1 MKPITQGG
9 RVRRSVS
16 TTEDGVQYR
25 DLNGNGVLDPYED
38 PRLDP
43 STRAKDLLMRL
54 SVEEKAGLLFN
65 TVMVVGEVA
74 DHDTASPFGPE
85 SPRDFVVGR
94 AINHFNIGRFPSARH
109 MARWQNAMQELAELT
124 PHGIP
129 ITFAT
134 DPRHGFAQNDGMAFA
149 TGSFSQ
155 WPEPMGL
162 AALGDPAVMSDFAET
177 ARSEYVAVGLRAA
190 LHPQI
195 DLASE
200 PRWARQLQSF
210 SSNSAVTSEYGALLI
225 AGLQGG
231 KLSSTSV
238 ACTAKHFPGGG
249 AQEDGEDPHFPQGKA
264 QIYPGGNFN
273 EHLAPFSAA
282 IDAGI
287 SAIMPYYSL
296 AKELVINGIE
306 VEEVGFSYNKYLI
319 TSLLR
324 EQLGFDGVV
333 LTDWQLVTD
342 LEVFGLPFPAKAWGV
357 EHLSPLDRV
366 EKLFDA
372 GVDQLGGE
380 SCTELVL
387 ELLASGK
394 LSPERV
400 DASVL
405 RILRVKFELG
415 LFDNPYVDADKVN
428 EVVGSEPFR
437 AAGHRAQAESITI
450 LKNEGLLPLA
460 PGTRIYVEGVDPA
473 VVIHQAILVP
483 EIADADVA
491 LVRLAAPFEP
501 RNEYFLDAM
510 THQGSLDFPDEE
522 IARVRALAAEL
533 PVILD
538 VYLER
543 AAILTPFED
552 IATAITANFGA
563 SDAALL
569 DALTAAIP
577 PKGRLPIELPRSMA
591 AVEVSHPDVANDTED
606 PLYPYGAGLN
616 LPSTSRSESGMLT

>member
-1 MKPITQGG
+1 M
-9 RVRRSVS
+9 RRSAR
-16 TTEDGVQYR
+16 TTGDGVQYR

-38 PRLDP
+38 PRLDAA
-43 STRAKDLLMRL
+43 TRAKDLLARL
-54 SVEEKAGLLFN
+54 SVEEKVGLLFN

-74 DHDTASPFGPE
+74 DHDAASPFGPE
-85 SPRDFVVGR
+85 TPRDFVVGR
-94 AINHFNIGRFPSARH
+94 SINHFNIGRFPSAEH

-129 ITFAT
+129 ITFGT
-134 DPRHGFAQNDGMAFA
+134 DPRHGFAQNDGMALA
-149 TGSFSQ
+149 AGSFSQ

-162 AALGDPAVMSDFAET
+162 AALGDPDVISEFAEA
-177 ARSEYVAVGLRAA
+177 ARREYVAVGLRAA

-210 SSNSAVTSEYGALLI
+210 SSIPAVASEYGALLI

-264 QIYPGGNFN
+264 QVYPGGNFE
-273 EHLAPFSAA
+273 EHLGPFRAA
-282 IDAGI
+282 IAAGT

-296 AKELVINGIE
+296 AKDLVIDGVE

-324 EQLGFDGVV
+324 EQLGFEGVV
-333 LTDWQLVTD
+333 LSDWQLVTD

-387 ELLASGK
+387 ELLASGR
-394 LSPERV
+394 LSQERV
-400 DASVL
+400 DASAL

-415 LFDNPYVDADKVN
+415 LFDNPYVDVEAVN
-428 EVVGSEPFR
+428 EVVGSEQFR
-437 AAGHRAQAESITI
+437 AAGHRAQAESVTI

-460 PGTRIYVEGVDPA
+460 PGTRIYAEGVDPA
-473 VVIHQAILVP
+473 VVNDANGHLNFVSDRA
-483 EIADADVA
+483 EADVA

-501 RNEYFLDAM
+501 RNKYFLDAM
-510 THQGSLDFPDEE
+510 THQGSLDFPDDE

-538 VYLER
+538 VFLER
-543 AAILTPFED
+543 AAILTPFD
-552 IATAITANFGA
+552 TIASAITANFGA

-569 DALTAAIP
+569 DALTATIP

-591 AVEVSHPDVANDTED
+591 AVEASHPDVPNDTED
-606 PLYPYGAGLN
+606 PLYPYGAGLS
-616 LPSTSRSESGMLT
+616 LPSTSRSGSGMLT

>member
-1 MKPITQGG
+1 M
-9 RVRRSVS
+9 RRSVR

-38 PRLDP
+38 PRLDAA
-43 STRAKDLLMRL
+43 TRAADLLGRL
-54 SVEEKAGLLFN
+54 SIDEKAGLLFN
-65 TVMVVGEVA
+65 TVMVVGEPG
-74 DHDTASPFGPE
+74 DHDASGPFGPE
-85 SPRDFVVGR
+85 TPRDFVVGR
-94 AINHFNIGRFPSARH
+94 SINHFNIGRFPSAEH

-162 AALGDPAVMSDFAET
+162 AALGDPAVVSDFAET
-177 ARSEYVAVGLRAA
+177 TRREYVAVGLRAA

-195 DLASE
+195 DLASD

-210 SSNSAVTSEYGALLI
+210 SSDSAVTAEYGALLI
-225 AGLQGG
+225 EGLQGG
-231 KLSSTSV
+231 RLSSTGV

-249 AQEDGEDPHFPQGKA
+249 AQEDGEDPHFPKGKA
-264 QIYPGGNFN
+264 QIYPGGNFD
-273 EHLAPFSAA
+273 EHLAPFRAA
-282 IDAGI
+282 IAAGT

-296 AKELVINGIE
+296 AKDLVVDGVA

-324 EQLGFDGVV
+324 EQLGFEGVV

-366 EKLFDA
+366 EKLFEA

-380 SCTELVL
+380 SCTDLVL
-387 ELLASGK
+387 ELLASGR
-394 LSPERV
+394 LSQKRV

-415 LFDNPYVDADKVN
+415 LFDNPYVDADAVN
-428 EVVGSEPFR
+428 NVVGSEPFR
-437 AAGHRAQAESITI
+437 TAGHRAQAESVTV

-460 PGTRIYVEGVDPA
+460 AGTRVYVEGVDPA
-473 VVIHQAILVP
+473 GVSDKVILVADP
-483 EIADADVA
+483 ADADVA
-491 LVRLAAPFEP
+491 LVRLATPYEP

-522 IARVRALAAEL
+522 IERVQAIAAEL

-543 AAILTPFED
+543 AAILTPFDD
-552 IATAITANFGA
+552 IASAITANFGA
-563 SDAALL
+563 SDAALF
-569 DALTAAIP
+569 DALTGAIP
-577 PKGRLPIELPRSMA
+577 PLGRLPIELPRSMP
-591 AVEVSHPDVANDTED
+591 AVEASHPDVPNNTED
-606 PLYPYGAGLN
+606 PLYPYGAGLS
-616 LPSTSRSESGMLT
+616 LSSTSRSESGMLT

>member
-1 MKPITQGG
+1 M
-9 RVRRSVS
+9 RRSVR

-38 PRLDP
+38 PRLDAA
-43 STRAKDLLMRL
+43 TRAADLLGRL
-54 SVEEKAGLLFN
+54 SIDEKAGLLFN
-65 TVMVVGEVA
+65 TVMVVGEPG
-74 DHDTASPFGPE
+74 DHDASGPFGPE
-85 SPRDFVVGR
+85 TPRDFVVGR
-94 AINHFNIGRFPSARH
+94 SINHFNIGRFPSAEH

-162 AALGDPAVMSDFAET
+162 AALGDPAVVSDFAET
-177 ARSEYVAVGLRAA
+177 TRREYVAVGLRAA

-195 DLASE
+195 DLASD

-210 SSNSAVTSEYGALLI
+210 SSDSAVTAEYGALLI
-225 AGLQGG
+225 EGLQGG
-231 KLSSTSV
+231 RLSSTGV

-249 AQEDGEDPHFPQGKA
+249 AQEDGEDPHFPKGKA
-264 QIYPGGNFN
+264 QIYPGGNFD
-273 EHLAPFSAA
+273 EHLAPFRAA
-282 IDAGI
+282 IAAGT

-296 AKELVINGIE
+296 AKDLVVDGVA

-324 EQLGFDGVV
+324 QQLGFEGVV

-366 EKLFDA
+366 EKLFEA

-380 SCTELVL
+380 SCTDLVL
-387 ELLASGK
+387 ELLASGR
-394 LSPERV
+394 LSQKRV

-415 LFDNPYVDADKVN
+415 LFDNPYVDVDAVN
-428 EVVGSEPFR
+428 NVVGSEPFR
-437 AAGHRAQAESITI
+437 TAGHRAQAESVTV

-460 PGTRIYVEGVDPA
+460 AGTRVYVEGVDPA
-473 VVIHQAILVP
+473 GVSDKVILVADP
-483 EIADADVA
+483 ADADVA
-491 LVRLAAPFEP
+491 LVRLATPYEP

-522 IARVRALAAEL
+522 IERVQAIAAEL

-543 AAILTPFED
+543 AAILTPFDD
-552 IATAITANFGA
+552 IASAITANFGA
-563 SDAALL
+563 SDAALF
-569 DALTAAIP
+569 DALTGAIP
-577 PKGRLPIELPRSMA
+577 PLGRLPIELPRSMP
-591 AVEVSHPDVANDTED
+591 AVEASHPDVPNNTED
-606 PLYPYGAGLN
+606 PLYPYGAGLS
-616 LPSTSRSESGMLT
+616 LSSTSRSESGMLT

>member
-1 MKPITQGG
+1 M
-9 RVRRSVS
+9 RRSAR
-16 TTEDGVQYR
+16 TTGDGVQYR

-38 PRLDP
+38 PRLDAA
-43 STRAKDLLMRL
+43 TRAKDLLARL
-54 SVEEKAGLLFN
+54 SVEEKVGLLFN

-74 DHDTASPFGPE
+74 DHDAASPFGPE
-85 SPRDFVVGR
+85 TPRDFVVGR
-94 AINHFNIGRFPSARH
+94 SINHFNIGRFPSAEH

-129 ITFAT
+129 ITFGT
-134 DPRHGFAQNDGMAFA
+134 DPRHGFAQNDGMALA
-149 TGSFSQ
+149 AGSFSQ

-162 AALGDPAVMSDFAET
+162 AALGDPDVISEFAEA
-177 ARSEYVAVGLRAA
+177 ARREYVAVGLRAA

-210 SSNSAVTSEYGALLI
+210 SSIPAVASEYGALLI

-264 QIYPGGNFN
+264 QVYPGGNFE
-273 EHLAPFSAA
+273 EHLAPFRAA
-282 IDAGI
+282 IAAGT

-296 AKELVINGIE
+296 AKDLVIDGVE

-333 LTDWQLVTD
+333 LSDWQLVTD

-387 ELLASGK
+387 ELLASGR
-394 LSPERV
+394 LSQERV
-400 DASVL
+400 DASAL

-415 LFDNPYVDADKVN
+415 LFDNPYVDADAVN

-437 AAGHRAQAESITI
+437 TAGHRAQAESVTV

-460 PGTRIYVEGVDPA
+460 PGTRIYIEGVDPA
-473 VVIHQAILVP
+473 VVNHQVTLVSDVA
-483 EIADADVA
+483 EADVA

-501 RNEYFLDAM
+501 RNKYFLDAM
-510 THQGSLDFPDEE
+510 THQGSLDFPDDE

-538 VYLER
+538 VFLER
-543 AAILTPFED
+543 AAILTPFD
-552 IATAITANFGA
+552 TIASAITANFGA

-569 DALTAAIP
+569 DALTATIP

-591 AVEVSHPDVANDTED
+591 AVEASHPDVPNDTED
-606 PLYPYGAGLN
+606 PLYPYGAGLS
-616 LPSTSRSESGMLT
+616 LPSTSRSGSGMLT

>member
-1 MKPITQGG
+1 M
-9 RVRRSVS
+9 RRSVR
-16 TTEDGVQYR
+16 TTDDGVQYR

-38 PRLDP
+38 PRLDAA
-43 STRAKDLLMRL
+43 TRAKDLLTRL
-54 SVEEKAGLLFN
+54 SVEEKVGLLFN

-74 DHDTASPFGPE
+74 DHDASSPFGPE

-94 AINHFNIGRFPSARH
+94 SINHFNVGHFPSAQH

-149 TGSFSQ
+149 AGSFSQ
-155 WPEPMGL
+155 WPEPMGF
-162 AALGDPAVMSDFAET
+162 AALGDSDVISDFAET
-177 ARSEYVAVGLRAA
+177 ARQEYVAIGLRAA

-210 SSNSAVTSEYGALLI
+210 SSSSAVTSEYGALLI

-231 KLSSTSV
+231 QLSSSSV

-264 QIYPGGNFN
+264 QVYPGGNFE
-273 EHLAPFSAA
+273 EHLAPFRTAIAA
-282 IDAGI
+282 GT

-296 AKELVINGIE
+296 AKGLVIDGVE

-324 EQLGFDGVV
+324 EQLGFEGVV
-333 LTDWQLVTD
+333 LSDWQLVTD

-366 EKLFDA
+366 QKLFDA

-387 ELLASGK
+387 ELLASGR

-400 DASVL
+400 DASAL

-415 LFDNPYVDADKVN
+415 LFDNPFVDADAVN

-437 AAGHRAQAESITI
+437 KAGHRAQAESVTV
-450 LKNEGLLPLA
+450 LKNDGLLPLA
-460 PGTRIYVEGVDPA
+460 PATRVYVEGADPS
-473 VVIHQAILVP
+473 VVHDRVIVVP
-483 EIADADVA
+483 DMADADVA
-491 LVRLAAPFEP
+491 LVRLAAPYEP

-522 IARVRALAAEL
+522 IARVRAIAAEL

-543 AAILTPFED
+543 AAILTPFD
-552 IATAITANFGA
+552 TVATVITANFGA

-569 DALTAAIP
+569 DALTATIP

-591 AVEVSHPDVANDTED
+591 AVETSHPDVPNDTED
-606 PLYPYGAGLN
+606 PLYPYGAGLS
-616 LPSTSRSESGMLT
+616 LSSSSRSESGMLT

>member
-1 MKPITQGG
+1 M
-9 RVRRSVS
+9 RRSVR
-16 TTEDGVQYR
+16 TTEDGVEYR

-38 PRLDP
+38 PRLDAA
-43 STRAKDLLMRL
+43 TRAADLLGRL
-54 SVEEKAGLLFN
+54 SIDEKAGLLFN
-65 TVMVVGEVA
+65 TVMVVGEPG
-74 DHDTASPFGPE
+74 DHDASGPFGPE
-85 SPRDFVVGR
+85 TPRDFVVGR
-94 AINHFNIGRFPSARH
+94 SINHFNIGRFPSAEH

-162 AALGDPAVMSDFAET
+162 AALGDPAVVSDFAET
-177 ARSEYVAVGLRAA
+177 ARREYVAVGLRAA

-195 DLASE
+195 DLASD

-210 SSNSAVTSEYGALLI
+210 SSDSAVTAEYGALLI
-225 AGLQGG
+225 EGLQGG
-231 KLSSTSV
+231 KLSSTGV

-249 AQEDGEDPHFPQGKA
+249 AQEDGEDPHFPKGKA
-264 QIYPGGNFN
+264 QIYPGGNFD
-273 EHLAPFSAA
+273 EHLAPFRAA
-282 IDAGI
+282 IAADT

-296 AKELVINGIE
+296 AKDLVVDGVE
-306 VEEVGFSYNKYLI
+306 VEEVGFSYNKYLV

-357 EHLSPLDRV
+357 EHLSPLERV

-387 ELLASGK
+387 ELLASGR

-415 LFDNPYVDADKVN
+415 LFDNPYVDADAVN
-428 EVVGSEPFR
+428 NVVGSEPFR
-437 AAGHRAQAESITI
+437 TAGHRAQAESVTV

-460 PGTRIYVEGVDPA
+460 AGTRVYVEGVDPA
-473 VVIHQAILVP
+473 GVSDQVILVADP
-483 EIADADVA
+483 ADADVA
-491 LVRLAAPFEP
+491 LVRLATPFEP

-522 IARVRALAAEL
+522 IARVQAIAAEL

-552 IATAITANFGA
+552 IAAAITANFGA
-563 SDAALL
+563 SDAALF
-569 DALTAAIP
+569 DALTGAIP
-577 PKGRLPIELPRSMA
+577 PRGRLPIELPRSMS
-591 AVEVSHPDVANDTED
+591 AVEASHPDVPNNTED
-606 PLYPYGAGLN
+606 PLYPYGAGL
-616 LPSTSRSESGMLT
+616 SLT

>member
-1 MKPITQGG
+1 M
-9 RVRRSVS
+9 RRSVK

-38 PRLDP
+38 PRLDAA
-43 STRAKDLLMRL
+43 TRATDLLRRL
-54 SVEEKAGLLFN
+54 SVEEKVGLLFGS
-65 TVMVVGEVA
+65 VMHVNEPGEY
-74 DHDTASPFGPE
+74 DTAGHFGPE
-85 SPRDFVVGR
+85 TPRGFV
-94 AINHFNIGRFPSARH
+94 ADQFINHLYVGHIPSAEH
-109 MARWQNAMQELAELT
+109 MARWQNAMQELAEST

-129 ITFAT
+129 ITFMS

-149 TGSFSQ
+149 TGSFSK

-162 AALGDPAVMSDFAET
+162 AAIGDIAVIKQFAEV
-177 ARSEYVAVGLRAA
+177 ARSEYVAVGFRAA
-190 LHPQI
+190 VHPQI
-195 DLASE
+195 DLASD

-210 SSNSAVTSEYGALLI
+210 SSRSDVTSECAAVFI
-225 AGLQGG
+225 AGLQGEA
-231 KLSSTSV
+231 LSSTSV

-249 AQEDGEDPHFPQGKA
+249 AQEDGEDPHFPYGKA
-264 QIYPGGNFN
+264 QIYPGGNFE
-273 EHLAPFSAA
+273 EHLAPFRAA
-282 IDAGI
+282 ITAGT

-296 AKELVINGIE
+296 AKDLVIDGVK

-324 EQLGFDGVV
+324 EKLGFDGVI
-333 LTDWQLVTD
+333 LTDFLLVTD
-342 LEVFGLPFPAKAWGV
+342 REAFGLPFPAKAWGV

-387 ELLASGK
+387 ELLAGGR

-415 LFDNPYVDADKVN
+415 LFDNPYVDVDAVN
-428 EVVGSEPFR
+428 EVVGSAQFR
-437 AAGHRAQAESITI
+437 DAGHRAQAESVTI
-450 LKNEGLLPLA
+450 LKNDGLLPLRA
-460 PGTRIYVEGVDPA
+460 DTRVYVEGVNPQA
-473 VVIHQAILVP
+473 VGGRVTLVDDRK
-483 EIADADVA
+483 DAEVA
-491 LVRLAAPFEP
+491 LVRVSVPYEP

-510 THQGSLDFPDEE
+510 THQGSLDFPEE
-522 IARVRALAAEL
+522 DIARVRALAAEL

-543 AAILTPFED
+543 AGILTPFEG
-552 IATAITANFGA
+552 IASAITANFGA
-563 SDAALL
+563 SDAALF
-569 DALTAAIP
+569 DALTGTIP

-591 AVEVSHPDVANDTED
+591 AVEASHPDVPNDTED
-606 PLYPYGAGLN
+606 PLYPYGAGLA
-616 LPSTSRSESGMLT
+616 LPSPSRSGSGMLT

>member
-9 RVRRSVS
+9 RVRRSIS

-38 PRLDP
+38 PRLDAA
-43 STRAKDLLMRL
+43 TRAADLLTRL
-54 SVEEKAGLLFN
+54 SVEEKVGLMFN
-65 TVMVVGEVA
+65 TVMAVGEVA

-85 SPRDFVVGR
+85 TPRDLVVGSS
-94 AINHFNIGRFPSARH
+94 INHFNVGHIPSAEH

-129 ITFAT
+129 ITFGT

-149 TGSFSQ
+149 AGSFSQ

-162 AALGDPAVMSDFAET
+162 AALNDPTVMSDFAET
-177 ARSEYVAVGLRAA
+177 ARREYVAVGLRAA
-190 LHPQI
+190 LHPQL

-210 SSNSAVTSEYGALLI
+210 SSNSAVSSEYGALLI

-249 AQEDGEDPHFPQGKA
+249 AQEDGEDPHFPSGKA
-264 QIYPGGNFN
+264 QIYPGGNFD
-273 EHLAPFSAA
+273 EHLAPFRAA
-282 IDAGI
+282 IAAGT

-296 AKELVINGIE
+296 AKDLVIDGVE

-357 EHLSPLDRV
+357 EHLSPLERV

-387 ELLASGK
+387 ELLANGR
-394 LSPERV
+394 LSQDRV

-415 LFDNPYVDADKVN
+415 LFDNPYVDVDAVSD
-428 EVVGSEPFR
+428 VVGSAQFR
-437 AAGHRAQAESITI
+437 DAGHRAQAESVTI
-450 LKNEGLLPLA
+450 LKNDGLLPLRA
-460 PGTRIYVEGVDPA
+460 DTRVYVEGVKPEA
-473 VVIHQAILVP
+473 VGGRVTLVDDRK
-483 EIADADVA
+483 DAEVA
-491 LVRLAAPFEP
+491 LVRVSVPYEP

-510 THQGSLDFPDEE
+510 THQGSLDFPEE
-522 IARVRALAAEL
+522 DIARVRALAAEL

-543 AAILTPFED
+543 AGILTPFQG
-552 IATAITANFGA
+552 IASAITANFGA

-569 DALTAAIP
+569 DALTATIP
-577 PKGRLPIELPRSMA
+577 PRGRLPIELPRSMA
-591 AVEVSHPDVANDTED
+591 AVENSRPDVPNDTED
-606 PLYPYGAGLN
+606 PLYQFGAGLS
-616 LPSTSRSESGMLT
+616 LSTTRSESGMLT

>member
-1 MKPITQGG
+1 MRRT
-9 RVRRSVS
+9 VR

-25 DLNGNGVLDPYED
+25 DLNGNGELDPYED
-38 PRLDP
+38 SRLDAA
-43 STRAKDLLMRL
+43 TRATDLLARL
-54 SVEEKAGLLFN
+54 SVEEKVGLLFN
-65 TVMVVGEVA
+65 SVMSVGEVA
-74 DHDTASPFGPE
+74 DHDTAGPFGPE
-85 SPRDFVVGR
+85 SPRDLVVGR
-94 AINHFNIGRFPSARH
+94 SINHFNIGQFPSARH

-134 DPRHGFAQNDGMAFA
+134 DPRHGFAQNDGMALA
-149 TGSFSQ
+149 AGEFSQ

-162 AALGDPAVMSDFAET
+162 AAIGDPAVVSDFAET

-200 PRWARQLQSF
+200 PRWARQLQCF
-210 SSNSAVTSEYGALLI
+210 SSTSEVTSEYGALLI

-249 AQEDGEDPHFPQGKA
+249 AQEGGEDPHFPSGKA
-264 QIYPGGNFN
+264 QIYPGGNFD
-273 EHLAPFSAA
+273 EHLAPFRAA
-282 IDAGI
+282 IAAGT
-287 SAIMPYYSL
+287 SAIIPYYSL
-296 AKELVINGIE
+296 AKDLVVDGVE

-324 EQLGFDGVV
+324 ERLGFDGVV

-342 LEVFGLPFPAKAWGV
+342 LEIFGLPFPAKAWGV

-380 SCTELVL
+380 SCTNLVL
-387 ELLASGK
+387 ELLASGR
-394 LSPERV
+394 LSQKRV

-415 LFDNPYVDADKVN
+415 LFDNPYVDADAVN
-428 EVVGSEPFR
+428 EVVGSESFR
-437 AAGHRAQAESITI
+437 AAGHRAQAESITV

-460 PGTRIYVEGVDPA
+460 PGTRMYIEGVDPA
-473 VVIHQAILVP
+473 VINDQVILVSKM
-483 EIADADVA
+483 ADADVA
-491 LVRLAAPFEP
+491 LVRLLAPYEP
-501 RNEYFLDAM
+501 RDEYFLDAM

-522 IARVRALAAEL
+522 IARVQALAADL

-543 AAILTPFED
+543 AAVLTPFD
-552 IATAITANFGA
+552 TIATAITANFGA

-591 AVEVSHPDVANDTED
+591 AVEASHPDVPNDTED
-606 PLYPYGAGLN
+606 PLYPYGAGLS
-616 LPSTSRSESGMLT
+616 LPSTARSESGMLT

>member
-1 MKPITQGG
+1 M
-9 RVRRSVS
+9 RRSVS

-38 PRLDP
+38 PRLDAA
-43 STRAKDLLMRL
+43 TRAADLLSRL
-54 SVEEKAGLLFN
+54 SVEEKVGLLFN
-65 TVMVVGEVA
+65 TVMVVGEPG
-74 DHDTASPFGPE
+74 DHDAASPFGPE
-85 SPRDFVVGR
+85 TPRDFVVGR
-94 AINHFNIGRFPSARH
+94 SINHFNVGHFPSAEH

-129 ITFAT
+129 ITFGT

-149 TGSFSQ
+149 AGSFSQ

-162 AALGDPAVMSDFAET
+162 AALGDAAVVSDFAQT

-190 LHPQI
+190 LHPQL
-195 DLASE
+195 DLASD

-210 SSNSAVTSEYGALLI
+210 SSIPAVASEYGALLI
-225 AGLQGG
+225 AGLQGQ

-249 AQEDGEDPHFPQGKA
+249 AQEDGEDPHFPSGKA
-264 QIYPGGNFN
+264 QVYPGGNFE
-273 EHLAPFSAA
+273 EHLAPFREAIAA
-282 IDAGI
+282 GT

-296 AKELVINGIE
+296 AKDLVIDGTE

-324 EQLGFDGVV
+324 GQLGFEGVI

-357 EHLSPLDRV
+357 EHLSPLERV
-366 EKLFDA
+366 ERLFDA

-387 ELLASGK
+387 ELLADGR

-405 RILRVKFELG
+405 RILQVKFELG
-415 LFDNPYVDADKVN
+415 LFDNPYVDVDAVSA
-428 EVVGSEPFR
+428 VVGSAPFR
-437 AAGHRAQAESITI
+437 DAGHRAQAESVTI
-450 LKNEGLLPLA
+450 LKNDGLLPLPA
-460 PGTRIYVEGVDPA
+460 DTRVYVEGINPDVVGDRVTLVDDA
-473 VVIHQAILVP
+473 K
-483 EIADADVA
+483 DADMA
-491 LVRLAAPFEP
+491 LVRLTVPYEP

-510 THQGSLDFPDEE
+510 THQGSLDFPEE
-522 IARVRALAAEL
+522 DIARVRALAEEL

-543 AAILTPFED
+543 AGILTPFVD
-552 IATAITANFGA
+552 IASAITANFGA
-563 SDAALL
+563 SDAALF
-569 DALTAAIP
+569 DALTGAIP

-591 AVEVSHPDVANDTED
+591 AVEASHPDVPNDTED
-606 PLYPYGAGLN
+606 PLYPYGAGLS
-616 LPSTSRSESGMLT
+616 LPSTARSESGMHT